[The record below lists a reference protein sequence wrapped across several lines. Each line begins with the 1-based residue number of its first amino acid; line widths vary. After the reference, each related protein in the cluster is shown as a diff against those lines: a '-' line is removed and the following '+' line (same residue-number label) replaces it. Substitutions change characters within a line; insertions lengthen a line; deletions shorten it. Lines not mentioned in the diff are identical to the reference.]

1 MTTKSQ
7 IEKLI
12 RGAAQDALREGLDP
26 SALDDLAVSRPQDPA
41 NGDYASSLALKLA
54 RPLKSSP
61 MAIAQKVVDA
71 MPPQPF
77 LSRVWAAAPGFIN
90 LSLNDSWLTEQVDA
104 IRATGGDFGNAE
116 AASGQRIQ
124 VEFVSGNP
132 TGPLHVGHA
141 RGAVIGSAL
150 AAILRAAGHDVET
163 EYYLNDAGTQVQK
176 FGESLYARYGELLG
190 RDLELPEGGY
200 HGDYVTALAR
210 EILDQEGDRFLE
222 MPEADAA
229 RELGE
234 IAIAR
239 VIEGLKAD
247 LASLRVQMDVWF
259 SERTLFDDGQYD
271 RSMKLLSDGGYLGKW
286 EGATWFTSTALGDD
300 KDNVLVRSTGA
311 PTYLASDVAYH
322 YNKFLERRFDR
333 AVNIWGADHQGH
345 VSRMKALVSALGVD
359 PKRLTLMIS
368 QMVALKRG
376 GEVVR
381 LSKRSGELITLR
393 ELVDEVGPDACRYV
407 FLSRS
412 PQSQMEFDMELA
424 KKESDE
430 NPVYYVQYAHARI
443 AGVLRLAD
451 ERSISYS
458 DGDTALLTDPSELAL
473 IRKMLVLPELIEMMA
488 EKLEPHH
495 LPHYATELATAF
507 HWFYQQC
514 RVVSS
519 DPEDLPVTRARLK
532 LVDAARAALARCLRL
547 MLMEAP
553 ERM

>member
-77 LSRVWAAAPGFIN
+77 LSRVWAAPPGFIN
-90 LSLNDSWLTEQVDA
+90 LSLSDSWLTEQVDA

-190 RDLELPEGGY
+190 RDRELPEGGY

-210 EILDQEGDRFLE
+210 
-222 MPEADAA
+222 
-229 RELGE
+229 
-234 IAIAR
+234 
-239 VIEGLKAD
+239 
-247 LASLRVQMDVWF
+247 
-259 SERTLFDDGQYD
+259 
-271 RSMKLLSDGGYLGKW
+271 
-286 EGATWFTSTALGDD
+286 
-300 KDNVLVRSTGA
+300 
-311 PTYLASDVAYH
+311 
-322 YNKFLERRFDR
+322 
-333 AVNIWGADHQGH
+333 
-345 VSRMKALVSALGVD
+345 
-359 PKRLTLMIS
+359 
-368 QMVALKRG
+368 
-376 GEVVR
+376 
-381 LSKRSGELITLR
+381 
-393 ELVDEVGPDACRYV
+393 
-407 FLSRS
+407 
-412 PQSQMEFDMELA
+412 
-424 KKESDE
+424 
-430 NPVYYVQYAHARI
+430 
-443 AGVLRLAD
+443 
-451 ERSISYS
+451 
-458 DGDTALLTDPSELAL
+458 
-473 IRKMLVLPELIEMMA
+473 
-488 EKLEPHH
+488 
-495 LPHYATELATAF
+495 
-507 HWFYQQC
+507 
-514 RVVSS
+514 
-519 DPEDLPVTRARLK
+519 
-532 LVDAARAALARCLRL
+532 
-547 MLMEAP
+547 
-553 ERM
+553 